1 MSNMEQVLSAV
12 QARPYSMRTASLES
26 LQAIWS
32 GLNST
37 LVATLRSGKGMSI
50 GNFGTWSFH
59 VDPVDLGT
67 QKKMLRTPVF
77 ELSEKFSRLY
87 NLRCPKQP
95 SGISGQIPVRGLN
108 VLAIA
113 NAAGQP
119 RELVGMALK
128 DIFTYVGEMAMSG
141 QTIRLDFKGVGYWL
155 CSGGQCRFHFGP
167 TFAGTF
173 ESLERP
179 RTSHGVAPPTPSIFA
194 LVRPRSSQMGSL
206 HDVAPPTPP
215 RPASRPSPALQSRPS
230 SRPLNGSSL
239 GATQE
244 ISIQG
249 QDLTAPI
256 AVGRA
261 LPTPPPS
268 RGAAQKEQLN
278 DDAQMFVLHDEGLD
292 VKQIE
297 ITVRGRELVVR
308 QRNIGMERVYP
319 LHSRVETEKISA
331 KYKKGR
337 LEIRIPDKAS
347 AMRAFYAKQM
357 EERGKAQ
364 VIEEEEDA
372 ALAKIQAKKAA
383 MALELEKQ
391 ALVARRKARAEVEA
405 YNRKLLNFKKKD
417 PFPTPDSCGYLL
429 YNRQEVDAKMTR
441 LEPHVLRSVL
451 DTQVSMKKEVEE
463 RQKAAERALIET
475 EVQRLQEMLESDQ
488 RKAMEEKRDNIKKR
502 QRELAGQIAQMPPR
516 LPGAFSATCDFPRM
530 DNDLQAQAR
539 QKEDLK
545 LLQEQV
551 LGMVHEKGQAT
562 LQQKRSQYKAD
573 MMELAEIQKTL
584 DQETQDKFMSDQSTK
599 IQNRKTWTDQ
609 IQQKRQQ
616 VCNEMTE
623 DVYATSLPIGEAE
636 TMLVRTIKPQPAA
649 A

>member
-1 MSNMEQVLSAV
+1 
-12 QARPYSMRTASLES
+12 
-26 LQAIWS
+26 
-32 GLNST
+32 
-37 LVATLRSGKGMSI
+37 
-50 GNFGTWSFH
+50 
-59 VDPVDLGT
+59 
-67 QKKMLRTPVF
+67 
-77 ELSEKFSRLY
+77 
-87 NLRCPKQP
+87 
-95 SGISGQIPVRGLN
+95 
-108 VLAIA
+108 
-113 NAAGQP
+113 
-119 RELVGMALK
+119 
-128 DIFTYVGEMAMSG
+128 
-141 QTIRLDFKGVGYWL
+141 
-155 CSGGQCRFHFGP
+155 
-167 TFAGTF
+167 
-173 ESLERP
+173 
-179 RTSHGVAPPTPSIFA
+179 
-194 LVRPRSSQMGSL
+194 
-206 HDVAPPTPP
+206 
-215 RPASRPSPALQSRPS
+215 
-230 SRPLNGSSL
+230 
-239 GATQE
+239 
-244 ISIQG
+244 
-249 QDLTAPI
+249 
-256 AVGRA
+256 
-261 LPTPPPS
+261 
-268 RGAAQKEQLN
+268 
-278 DDAQMFVLHDEGLD
+278 MFVLHDEGLD